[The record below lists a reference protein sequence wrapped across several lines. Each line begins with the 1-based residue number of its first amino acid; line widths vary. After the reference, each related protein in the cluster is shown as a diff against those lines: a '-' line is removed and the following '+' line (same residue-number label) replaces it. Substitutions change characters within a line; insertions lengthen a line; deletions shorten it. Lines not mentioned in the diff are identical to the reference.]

1 MKTTILLITHAKT
14 KHFSTLWR
22 LVLIKTEDKVYI
34 LNYLFLSLPV
44 TCAGL
49 PSVGQ
54 EGVPGGLLLMPPLR
68 PGPSTLMDRRVGRQW
83 VEIWQWREG
92 TRLGMD
98 QEGSLDRQNIR
109 VNRVRVGQHT
119 LTNTRATKC
128 PIYLRGWCQI
138 KHLIYEWFS
147 VL

>member
-1 MKTTILLITHAKT
+1 MFSKVYTKLKLCLYKKLYKRCTGNAQGCYLKGMKTTILLITHAKT

-22 LVLIKTEDKVYI
+22 LVWIKTEDKVYI

-68 PGPSTLMDRRVGRQW
+68 PGPSTLTDRRVGRRL

-98 QEGSLDRQNIR
+98 
-109 VNRVRVGQHT
+109 
-119 LTNTRATKC
+119 
-128 PIYLRGWCQI
+128 
-138 KHLIYEWFS
+138 
-147 VL
+147 